1 LHKSG
6 QEICLEISF
15 GESVA
20 DGKRIFTGI
29 CRDVTERKRT
39 EDERFQL
46 AAIVESSEDAVIGKN
61 LGGIITTWNKGAER
75 IFGFSDA
82 EALGKPLDIII
93 PESLR
98 KRHRSGFEQT
108 VHSGKS
114 RYGAGDVLAV
124 PALRKDGTRISVE
137 FTILPFRD
145 RSGRTLGIAATLRDV
160 TKRFEE
166 MKALRGAATA
176 KR

>member
-1 LHKSG
+1 MAPDIDRFYRILVRDTPDA
-6 QEICLEISF
+6 IIY
-15 GESVA
+15 A
-20 DGKRIFTGI
+20 DAEGLIAF
-29 CRDVTERKRT
+29 
-39 EDERFQL
+39 
-46 AAIVESSEDAVIGKN
+46 
-61 LGGIITTWNKGAER
+61 WNKGAER
-75 IFGFSDA
+75 IFGFSAA
-82 EALGKPLDIII
+82 EAMGQPLDIII

-98 KRHRSGFEQT
+98 KRHWIGFEQT
-108 VHSGKS
+108 VRSGKS
-114 RYGAGDVLAV
+114 RFGAGDVLAV

>member
-1 LHKSG
+1 MEPDIDRFYRTLVRDTPDA
-6 QEICLEISF
+6 IIY
-15 GESVA
+15 A
-20 DGKRIFTGI
+20 DAEGLIAF
-29 CRDVTERKRT
+29 
-39 EDERFQL
+39 
-46 AAIVESSEDAVIGKN
+46 
-61 LGGIITTWNKGAER
+61 WNKGAER
-75 IFGFSDA
+75 IFGFSAA
-82 EALGKPLDIII
+82 EAMGQPLDIII

-98 KRHRSGFEQT
+98 KRHWSGFEQT
-108 VHSGKS
+108 VRSGKS
-114 RYGAGDVLAV
+114 RFGAGDVLAV

-176 KR
+176 KC